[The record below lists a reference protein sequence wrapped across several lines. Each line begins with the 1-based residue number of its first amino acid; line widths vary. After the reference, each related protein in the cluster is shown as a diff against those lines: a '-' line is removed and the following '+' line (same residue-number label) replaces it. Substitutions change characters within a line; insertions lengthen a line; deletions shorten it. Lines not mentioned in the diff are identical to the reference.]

1 MDNNPKSKQNRY
13 EKLIPIYEKSK
24 SIATAINNA
33 MASFHI
39 IKEINLLLEEGRP
52 LTPDEKD
59 KIAKF
64 MSDRKIE
71 QAQDNIYGK
80 I

>member
-1 MDNNPKSKQNRY
+1 M
-13 EKLIPIYEKSK
+13 
-24 SIATAINNA
+24 
-33 MASFHI
+33 
-39 IKEINLLLEEGRP
+39 LLEEGRP